1 MGLIKMPTATEDLA
15 HKVKDSDI
23 NRERFYILYYIYQN
37 RRTEPKTKVFPF
49 KGPLAQAIIRGRNHC
64 EKMNYKWITVRPF
77 IVDLEEQEERKL
89 SNPEFEDDIS

>member
-1 MGLIKMPTATEDLA
+1 MLTAQEVLTDKIKSKEED
-15 HKVKDSDI
+15 
-23 NRERFYILYYIYQN
+23 RERFYILYYIYQN

-89 SNPEFEDDIS
+89 SNPEFEDDVS